1 MKDMLGEGVTSLII
15 DCESVAYDVEKD
27 AILPFQVL
35 STRKKKDAST
45 DDVKVQVCLFP
56 FDLMYLNGKSYLD
69 VGFGERRELLR
80 KSVTE
85 TKGQLHFATSHVADD
100 ADEIGEPPLARTHA
114 HPPAPP
120 PGYALASSPPALN
133 GVRPS
138 ETCRSW
144 CHVVA
149 VLRVT
154 AAELLDLSIKE
165 NTEGLMVKTMDGTY
179 EIAKRS
185 HSWLK
190 LKKDYLDGVGD
201 TLDLVPIGGWH
212 GKGKRAGNFGA
223 YLLACYDPETEEYQY
238 CGFDINLHP
247 PFFTRSHSA
256 VSRGVHHACLT
267 RCADWRTF
275 GAVVSTWGF
284 RSICKIGTGFSDEAL
299 KAHSAFF
306 AQHTIDT
313 PKEYYQLCD
322 SDNTLVPDAW
332 FEPCQVWEVK
342 VRQRHGG

>member
-120 PGYALASSPPALN
+120 TRLRARIISACFEW
-133 GVRPS
+133 RP
-138 ETCRSW
+138 T
-144 CHVVA
+144 V
-149 VLRVT
+149 
-154 AAELLDLSIKE
+154 
-165 NTEGLMVKTMDGTY
+165 
-179 EIAKRS
+179 
-185 HSWLK
+185 
-190 LKKDYLDGVGD
+190 
-201 TLDLVPIGGWH
+201 
-212 GKGKRAGNFGA
+212 
-223 YLLACYDPETEEYQY
+223 
-238 CGFDINLHP
+238 
-247 PFFTRSHSA
+247 
-256 VSRGVHHACLT
+256 
-267 RCADWRTF
+267 
-275 GAVVSTWGF
+275 
-284 RSICKIGTGFSDEAL
+284 
-299 KAHSAFF
+299 
-306 AQHTIDT
+306 
-313 PKEYYQLCD
+313 
-322 SDNTLVPDAW
+322 
-332 FEPCQVWEVK
+332 
-342 VRQRHGG
+342 